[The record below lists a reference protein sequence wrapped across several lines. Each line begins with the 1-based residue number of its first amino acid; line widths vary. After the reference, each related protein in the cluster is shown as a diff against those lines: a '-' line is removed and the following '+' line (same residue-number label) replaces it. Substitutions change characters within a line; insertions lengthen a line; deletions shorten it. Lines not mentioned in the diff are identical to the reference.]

1 MDREQFVVGLT
12 DPQVEE
18 LCDRLYHVIA
28 EVAAITQIIT
38 TAAGM
43 DPPGRLIK
51 LAEDARPR

>member
-1 MDREQFVVGLT
+1 VVGLT